1 MQQNNETLVWIKQSM
16 LQNPVLYLYG
26 HYELKNGLMY
36 KTMADKSYL
45 MTWSHFKCFGLWTT
59 VLSHVVRICNI
70 YVHFIL
76 KKKWFWSTIKVTDK
90 PRVGWVYL

>member
-1 MQQNNETLVWIKQSM
+1 MDKTKESM

-45 MTWSHFKCFGLWTT
+45 MTWSHFECFGLWTT

-70 YVHFIL
+70 YVHFI
-76 KKKWFWSTIKVTDK
+76 KKKRFWSTIKVTDK

>member
-1 MQQNNETLVWIKQSM
+1 MEQAKQNATKQWNTCMDKTKESM

-45 MTWSHFKCFGLWTT
+45 MTWSHFECFGL
-59 VLSHVVRICNI
+59 
-70 YVHFIL
+70 
-76 KKKWFWSTIKVTDK
+76 
-90 PRVGWVYL
+90 